1 MRNTRRSFPGCGLC
15 RSTSL
20 AQLCIY
26 IDLRYY
32 STFVNGRSRDVIMV
46 EMRQRIDRADAEKE
60 IEETIQVMF
69 SYHRVVLYTRCTR
82 TDFVYSRR
90 VCVILQRTE
99 RESFNH
105 TFNVILYSLFYILYY
120 FILFIRSYT

>member
-1 MRNTRRSFPGCGLC
+1 MYTH
-15 RSTSL
+15 
-20 AQLCIY
+20 

-69 SYHRVVLYTRCTR
+69 SYHRVVAIYT
-82 TDFVYSRR
+82 DLVYFNRG
-90 VCVILQRTE
+90 CVILQRTE

-105 TFNVILYSLFYILYY
+105 TFNVILYSLFYILYIY
-120 FILFIRSYT
+120 NVHTYIILYVYTLNSS